1 MRKVYNLQALN
12 FLQNCSLNIGLFGGS
27 FNPAH
32 PGHLR
37 TSSSALKFFEFD
49 YIIWLVALQNPMKPV
64 YNSDIFTRAL
74 NASNLNDHPRI
85 LISTAEHDIGTSYLY
100 KVLRVFRE
108 KFPSS
113 KFSWLMGAD
122 NLVSFNSWE
131 GSAEI
136 ICEHEIIVFDR
147 PGSTKFLSCNSKFT
161 SLTNSSENKE
171 IKYYYGPKDDI
182 SSTEIR
188 KKI

>member
-49 YIIWLVALQNPMKPV
+49 YIIWLVALQNPMKPA
-64 YNSDIFTRAL
+64 YSSDIFVRAL
-74 NASNLNDHPRI
+74 NASNLNDNPRI
-85 LISTAEHDIGTSYLY
+85 LISTAEYDIGTSYLY

-108 KFPSS
+108 KFPNS

-131 GSAEI
+131 GSSEI
-136 ICEHEIIVFDR
+136 IHEHRIIVFDR
-147 PGSTKFLSCNSKFT
+147 PGSTKFFSTDNRFT
-161 SLTNSSENKE
+161 SLANSSKNRY
-171 IKYYYGPKDDI
+171 IIYYYGPKDDI

-188 KKI
+188 KKT